1 VYISLR
7 SAPATATSQIA
18 PVRHRVATTVIVLGI
33 VSMVTDI
40 STESVNAV
48 LPNYL
53 IIIVGLSPQAF
64 GVVNGLYNGVSA
76 VVRLLGGWTAD
87 RFDHP
92 KSVAFIGYGAS
103 AVSKLFLLSAHSFG
117 AFSAIA
123 TADQLGKGLRT
134 APRDSMI
141 AASTPRDALGRAFGV
156 HRSLDTLGAL
166 LGPLMAFVI
175 LDVVPNDFHS
185 VFVASAAFAF
195 MGLAALLLIVPDI
208 RPGRTGQSVAPG
220 QPPVP
225 RRSAGRT
232 RVPLRQLMTPQMAQ
246 LLAAAAMLGLLSIGE
261 TYVFLEL
268 QDRDGLALKYFPL
281 LVVGM
286 NLAYLALAIP
296 LGRLADRV
304 GRWRVFVGGYAALL
318 LAYLGSGGPVAGPVT
333 TCSCLV
339 LLGAFYAAT
348 DGVLAAMAGRM
359 SPPRVRSSAIAAAQT
374 TLALATAFSAL
385 GFAVLW
391 SAIGRT
397 DALLIAA
404 AGLAIVLPGAALLL
418 RGADRSRREAFEPE
432 TRAA

>member
-1 VYISLR
+1 VYLSLR
-7 SAPATATSQIA
+7 SAPATATTQVA
-18 PVRHRVATTVIVLGI
+18 PVRRRVANTVIVLGL

-53 IIIVGLSPQAF
+53 ILIVGLSPQAF

-76 VVRLLGGWTAD
+76 MVRLLGGWTAD

-92 KSVAFIGYGAS
+92 KWVAFVGYGAS

-123 TADQLGKGLRT
+123 TTDQLGKGLRT

-141 AASTPRDALGRAFGV
+141 AASTHPDALGRAFGV
-156 HRSLDTLGAL
+156 HRALDTLGAF

-195 MGLAALLLIVPDI
+195 MGLAALLLIVPDV
-208 RPGRTGQSVAPG
+208 RPGRTRQPG
-220 QPPVP
+220 QPPVQP
-225 RRSAGRT
+225 STAGRA
-232 RVPLRQLMTPQMAQ
+232 RVPLRQLMTPRMAR
-246 LLAAAAMLGLLSIGE
+246 LLAAAAVLGLLTIGE
-261 TYVFLEL
+261 AYVFLEL

-296 LGRLADRV
+296 FGRLADRV
-304 GRWRVFVGGYAALL
+304 GRWRVFVGGYVALL
-318 LAYLGSGGPVAGPVT
+318 LAYLVSGGPAAGPVA
-333 TCSCLV
+333 TCVCLV

-348 DGVLAAMAGRM
+348 DGVLAAIAGRI

-374 TLALATAFSAL
+374 TLALATAVSTL
-385 GFAVLW
+385 GFAMLW

-397 DALLIAA
+397 DALLIAGA
-404 AGLAIVLPGAALLL
+404 ALAMVLPAGALLL
-418 RGADRSRREAFEPE
+418 RGADRVRGPLEPE
-432 TRAA
+432 APAA